1 MSESEVKVSVIG
13 AGPAGIAAAQQC
25 IRDGIDDVVL
35 FEKKRPGGLIYYA
48 NRIENF
54 PGFIGKTG
62 KTMAEELEYVI
73 TDYGIDLLDRGVK
86 SIGREDGSF
95 MIHDGRKEI
104 SSEYLVLATG
114 TKPKPL
120 GIDGEIYEPK
130 LGDYSERNVVVIGGG
145 DVAYD
150 YALRLKDSGAEV
162 TMIRRSEPKAL
173 KTLVEEVEAEG
184 IPDIKD
190 DLEGWKKT
198 EEGYLLR
205 CKGTELECD
214 TVITAV
220 GREPSLPEMDF
231 SFSYIKYP
239 MGATDVENL
248 YAVGSLMLGVY
259 RQASLSWGMGIAAG
273 MHIASKIQKI

>member
-25 IRDGIDDVVL
+25 IREGIDELVL
-35 FEKKRPGGLIYYA
+35 IEKGKPGGLIHYA

-54 PGFIGKTG
+54 PGFIGKSG
-62 KTMAEELEYVI
+62 KDMAEELEYVI
-73 TDYGIDLLDRGVK
+73 TDYGIDLIDREVK
-86 SIGREDGSF
+86 SIRREDGSF
-95 MIHDGRKEI
+95 TVSDGRRDI
-104 SSEYLVLATG
+104 YSEYLVLATG

-120 GIDGEIYEPK
+120 GIDGEIYEPT

-150 YALRLKDSGAEV
+150 YALRLKGSGAQV
-162 TMIRRSEPKAL
+162 TILRRSEPKAL

-184 IPDIKD
+184 IGDIND
-190 DLEGWKKT
+190 DLDGWKKT
-198 EEGYLLR
+198 EDGYLLR
-205 CKGTELECD
+205 CKEETLECD
-214 TVITAV
+214 MVVAAV
-220 GREPSLPEMDF
+220 GREPVLPEMDF

-248 YAVGSLMLGVY
+248 YVIGSLMLGVY

-273 MHIASKIQKI
+273 MNIASKIQKV